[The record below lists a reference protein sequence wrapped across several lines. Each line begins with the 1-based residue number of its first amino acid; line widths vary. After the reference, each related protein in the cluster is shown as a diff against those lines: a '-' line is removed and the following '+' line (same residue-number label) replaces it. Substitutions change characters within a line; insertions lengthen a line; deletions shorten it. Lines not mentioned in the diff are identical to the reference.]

1 MTYRHDDNFRAGN
14 RPPPP
19 YRPDYPPEY
28 RPRRSGRKY
37 IVLLILVLALAGGWS
52 ALWYYAASTTA
63 ETIAGWRER
72 EAKVGRI
79 HSCGTQAIAGF
90 PFRVEVRCERAG
102 LDLRGAQP
110 LELKTADILIAA
122 QIYQPT
128 LLISEF
134 TGPLTVSE
142 PGRPPNIV
150 ANWALG
156 QSSVRGTPKAPERV
170 SIVLDAPI
178 IERMDASVAQP
189 MVKAKRIEIHGRM
202 AEGSATGNPV
212 IELVLR
218 LAAASLPAV
227 HPLAVAPIDA
237 DVTAVLRGMKDF
249 SPKPWPVRFREIQ
262 AAGGRIDVTQA
273 RIAQGETVAVGKG
286 ALSLNARGRLEGQ
299 LLVTVAGLE
308 PFLNTLGVERIA
320 PATPAVDKLAGALDR
335 FAPGLG
341 AAARQQAG
349 AGIVAGIGL
358 LGERTILEGRPAV
371 SLPLRFNDGAMSL
384 GPIPIGQV
392 AALF

>member
-1 MTYRHDDNFRAGN
+1 MTYRHNDDFQPG
-14 RPPPP
+14 
-19 YRPDYPPEY
+19 YRPLPPYPPEY
-28 RPRRSGRKY
+28 YRPRRRVGKY
-37 IVLLILVLALAGGWS
+37 IAMLVIVLALAGAWS
-52 ALWYYAASTTA
+52 GLWYYAAAVTA
-63 ETIAGWRER
+63 DTIAGWRDR

-79 HSCGTQAIAGF
+79 HSCGMQSIDGF
-90 PFRVEVRCERAG
+90 PFRVEVRCDKAG
-102 LDLRGAQP
+102 LELRSNQP
-110 LELKTADILIAA
+110 PLDIKTAGILIAA

-134 TGPLTVSE
+134 TGPLTVGE
-142 PGRPPNIV
+142 AGRPPNIV
-150 ANWALG
+150 ANWELG
-156 QSSVRGTPKAPERV
+156 QTSVRGTPKAPERV
-170 SIVLDAPI
+170 SIVLDSPTLD
-178 IERMDASVAQP
+178 RMDAGAAQQ

-202 AEGSATGNPV
+202 AEGSATDNPV
-212 IELVLR
+212 IEIVLR

-227 HPLAVAPIDA
+227 HPLAVAPIDS

-249 SPKPWPVRFREIQ
+249 SPKPWPVRFREMQ
-262 AAGGRIDVTQA
+262 AAGGRIDITQA

-286 ALSLNARGRLEGQ
+286 ALSLNARGGLEGQ
-299 LLVTVAGLE
+299 ILVTVAGLE
-308 PFLNTLGVERIA
+308 PFLKTLGVEQIA
-320 PATPAVDKLAGALDR
+320 PATPAVDKLVGALDR

-358 LGERTILEGRPAV
+358 LGEKTILEGRQAV

-384 GPIPIGQV
+384 GPIPIGRV